1 MDKNEQKNLLND
13 ESKTTAVMNTGDA
26 VGVPDGRFWCVGIV
40 NCRNEKKVAERVA
53 QAGYEVYLP
62 LRKETHFWSLGR
74 RRNVETVV
82 ISSRLFLHVTEKE
95 RLQLLREHLG
105 VLRYMTNIAAAN
117 TNLGNKP
124 IAHIPDAQ
132 MKQMQ
137 MILDNSSSPVDFSEL
152 RFVKGE
158 KVRIMCGPLKDLEG
172 IIKYDSQGKA
182 RIYVIVDTLGNF
194 NTEIDAT
201 DVEKI

>member
-1 MDKNEQKNLLND
+1 MDKNEQKNLLKD

-62 LRKETHFWSLGR
+62 LRSEVHLWSQGR

-137 MILDNSSSPVDFSEL
+137 LMLDNSSSSVDFSEL

-158 KVRIMCGPLKDLEG
+158 KVRITCGPLKDLEG
-172 IIKYDSQGKA
+172 IIKYDSQSKA
-182 RIYVIVDTLGNF
+182 RIYVAIDSIGSIS
-194 NTEIDAT
+194 TEIDAT
-201 DVEKI
+201 DVEKL

>member
-1 MDKNEQKNLLND
+1 MLEKEQKSLLNNVT
-13 ESKTTAVMNTGDA
+13 KTTTVTNTGDA
-26 VGVPDGRFWCVGIV
+26 VGVSDGRFWCVGIV

-62 LRKETHFWSLGR
+62 LRSEVHFWSQGR

-82 ISSRLFLHVTEKE
+82 ISSRLFVHVTEKE
-95 RLQLLREHLG
+95 RLQILNEHLG
-105 VLRYMTNIAAAN
+105 VLRYMTNIAAAD
-117 TNLGNKP
+117 TTLGRKP
-124 IAHIPDAQ
+124 IAHIPDTQ

-137 MILDNSSSPVDFSEL
+137 LMLDNSSSSVDFSEL

-182 RIYVIVDTLGNF
+182 RIYVAIDSLGSF
-194 NTEIDAT
+194 STEIDAT
-201 DVEKI
+201 DVEKL